1 MFRGYRPHDLGPL
14 RHVARDHCVM
24 LLHDLMGPLR
34 QEKSALEQK
43 IMIYFREYIG
53 NQKGCVN
60 KYHM

>member
-24 LLHDLMGPLR
+24 LLNDSMGLLR

-43 IMIYFREYIG
+43 IIIHFRENIG
-53 NQKGCVN
+53 TQKGCVN
-60 KYHM
+60 KYLM